1 MAKQKTATNM
11 TLKEVLDLVAEAPTR
26 AEKSKILLKYD
37 SKALRNLLKA
47 AFDDSIVFKMPKGS
61 PPYEPADTRT
71 VQPANVQRLTK
82 QMGYF
87 VEGGLSPNMM
97 QPKREKMFMNFLE
110 TIHPDD
116 AELHIAAKDK
126 KFSIPTPMFRGLTK
140 KLVQETWPKL
150 IKE

>member
-1 MAKQKTATNM
+1 MAKEKTATNM
-11 TLKEVLDLVAEAPTR
+11 TLKEVLDLVAAAPSR
-26 AEKSKILLKYD
+26 VEKSKLLLKYD

-61 PPYEPADTRT
+61 PPYEKADLR
-71 VQPANVQRLTK
+71 VVSNAAVQRATK

-87 VEGGLSPNMM
+87 VEGGLSPNML

-110 TIHPDD
+110 TMHPDD

-126 KFSIPTPMFRGLTK
+126 KFSVPTPMFKGVTK
-140 KLVQETWPKL
+140 KLVKETWPNL